1 MKFERVRI
9 LIISLIYILDII
21 ILYNNIINIINNIIL
36 VIYWQRMWSFSAF
49 VQNIYLGLN

>member
-9 LIISLIYILDII
+9 LIISLIYIILYII
-21 ILYNNIINIINNIIL
+21 ILYNNIINNIIL